1 MDVVPFQVTVTGVY
15 SFTGLSASSNFFA
28 QVNLTP
34 DNSYTPHIN
43 ADTYGSSPIAASPSN
58 TLTAATTYYFV
69 GISACSSFPLTYSVT
84 LSGPGSILTNS
95 ASTDAPDAPSL
106 VLAPDNRIN
115 WHFGDL
121 SAVIYDHEDG
131 VVVYCWADGA
141 SWLGT
146 HITQELVA
154 NADTN
159 QAQDIPIV
167 EYNERGCQFAFYI
180 LDSGEYL
187 INIWT
192 SDNKLYEIIADNLD
206 FANATMRGSELGS

>member
-1 MDVVPFQVTVTGVY
+1 VVTVTGVY

-28 QVNLTP
+28 QINLTP

-43 ADTYGSSPIAASPSN
+43 ADTYGSSPIVASPSN
-58 TLTAATTYYFV
+58 TLTAGTTYYFV
-69 GISACSSFPLTYSVT
+69 GVSACSAFPLTYSVT
-84 LSGPGSILTNS
+84 LSGPGGILTNGAS
-95 ASTDAPDAPSL
+95 AGVPS
-106 VLAPDNRIN
+106 LAPDNRIN

-141 SWLGT
+141 SWLGL